1 MPPARTTYLAGSTGR
16 WRIDSITGVTG
27 EGLPDAARIDIV
39 ETGRAGEVGGAGCWH
54 ARDSLR
60 I

>member
-27 EGLPDAARIDIV
+27 EGIPDAARIDIAAGPP
-39 ETGRAGEVGGAGCWH
+39 TGSHRQQNRRTREP
-54 ARDSLR
+54 
-60 I
+60 